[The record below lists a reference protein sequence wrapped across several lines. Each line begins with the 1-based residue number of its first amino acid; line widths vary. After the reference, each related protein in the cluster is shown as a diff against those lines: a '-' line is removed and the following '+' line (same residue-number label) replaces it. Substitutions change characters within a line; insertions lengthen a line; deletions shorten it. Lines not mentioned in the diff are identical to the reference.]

1 MAATIIEIQARGFD
15 DVGTRVDSLKHRLD
29 SVKTSAQKAST
40 DGIEKLTANGG
51 AMGILNDLTG
61 GLAMQ
66 FKDAY
71 ESIQLTNTGLK
82 GMKAALLATGIGA
95 IVVAIGLI
103 AANWDDIVKS
113 MTAASKEAELQASI
127 AKDLY
132 DMNIEQ
138 LEIIEASE
146 ASLRLQGKTEAEIL
160 ALKKAETEE
169 AILSLEAHIAAQKLI
184 KDQQVKTAE
193 RNQEI
198 LKGLL
203 KFITFPIQLIL
214 DQVDKLGAIIGKE
227 WDFQNQ
233 FNEVISNLVFD
244 PKKVAQEGE
253 DTIKEME
260 KTLVGL
266 KGKRDSYELSIQAID
281 KAAQDKRAADA
292 LAEAKRLED
301 IEKKAE
307 ADRLARKQAANEA
320 SLNEEKARI
329 AREQRERQTE
339 LEIMFLEEE
348 ALTRKE
354 EQEAEKRKQNEEKL
368 STAKRNLTT
377 STFAFLQT
385 IAELYG
391 KGNEKRARDAFRI
404 SKALSLAEATA
415 NTYLAITAVL
425 TDKTLPGPT
434 KFIAAASAGLIGLGN
449 IAKIAATQF
458 NPGSS
463 GGGGGGA
470 GSMPSFGGGGSPQGQ
485 APQAALD
492 FSFLQNQQPIQT
504 YVIGSDVKTANEA
517 QQKIKDQSTL

>member
-103 AANWDDIVKS
+103 ASNWDDIVKS

-146 ASLRLQGKTEAEIL
+146 ASLKLQGKTEAEIL

-203 KFITFPIQLIL
+203 KFITLPIQLIL
-214 DQVDKLGAIIGKE
+214 DQVDRLGAIIGKE

-233 FNEVISNLVFD
+233 FNEVISSLVFD

-266 KGKRDSYELSIQAID
+266 KGKRDGYELQQIADTKARAEALRKAEEDALKAREKDHADYMERITQKQKDEYQKRID
-281 KAAQDKRAADA
+281 NAKQQQHDEAMSRIKTAEFTNDEIAADNKEKNDQQLKDDQA
-292 LAEAKRLED
+292 LSQSRKNLAGMTFGFLGEIASMFNTKNEAQ
-301 IEKKAE
+301 
-307 ADRLARKQAANEA
+307 ARKQFAIT
-320 SLNEEKARI
+320 KAFNL
-329 AREQRERQTE
+329 AQ
-339 LEIMFLEEE
+339 
-348 ALTRKE
+348 ALT
-354 EQEAEKRKQNEEKL
+354 
-368 STAKRNLTT
+368 
-377 STFAFLQT
+377 
-385 IAELYG
+385 
-391 KGNEKRARDAFRI
+391 
-404 SKALSLAEATA
+404 
-415 NTYLAITAVL
+415 NTYLAVTGALTAGGNPIKL
-425 TDKTLPGPT
+425 ATGAQ
-434 KFIAAASAGLIGLGN
+434 FIEAGIAGAMGLAN
-449 IAKIAATQF
+449 VAKIAATKF
-458 NPGSS
+458 GS
-463 GGGGGGA
+463 GGGGSSSGM
-470 GSMPSFGGGGSPQGQ
+470 SVPSSGGSGAPQGQ

>member
-1 MAATIIEIQARGFD
+1 
-15 DVGTRVDSLKHRLD
+15 
-29 SVKTSAQKAST
+29 
-40 DGIEKLTANGG
+40 
-51 AMGILNDLTG
+51 MGILNDLTG

-103 AANWDDIVKS
+103 SSNWDDIVKS

-132 DMNIEQ
+132 DMNIEE

-146 ASLRLQGKTEAEIL
+146 ASLKLQGKTEAEIL

-203 KFITFPIQLIL
+203 KFITLPIQLIL
-214 DQVDKLGAIIGKE
+214 DQVDRLGAIIGKE
-227 WDFQNQ
+227 WDFQDD
-233 FNEVISNLVFD
+233 FNNTVSNLVFD

-281 KAAQDKRAADA
+281 KAAQDKRIADA
-292 LAEAKRLED
+292 LAEAKRLEE
-301 IEKKAE
+301 IRKLAE
-307 ADRLARKQAANEA
+307 EEDFEDEEPSVEIPPDVQAKMDAHKLEIDNRKQSELEYDEWYDNLMNDQAED
-320 SLNEEKARI
+320 EEKRRQDKTKADADALHQREQITAASFAIASTLNDLFFTKQGKQSKEGFRI
-329 AREQRERQTE
+329 A
-339 LEIMFLEEE
+339 
-348 ALTRKE
+348 
-354 EQEAEKRKQNEEKL
+354 
-368 STAKRNLTT
+368 
-377 STFAFLQT
+377 
-385 IAELYG
+385 
-391 KGNEKRARDAFRI
+391 
-404 SKALSLAEATA
+404 KALALSEAGL
-415 NTYLAITAVL
+415 NTY
-425 TDKTLPGPT
+425 K
-434 KFIAAASAGLIGLGN
+434 AASAAFATASASPLTLVNPSYPFVQAGIAVAFGAAQ
-449 IAKIAATQF
+449 IAKIASQTF
-458 NPGSS
+458 SGGSAGGGSVSSPS
-463 GGGGGGA
+463 GGGSGA
-470 GSMPSFGGGGSPQGQ
+470 PQGQ